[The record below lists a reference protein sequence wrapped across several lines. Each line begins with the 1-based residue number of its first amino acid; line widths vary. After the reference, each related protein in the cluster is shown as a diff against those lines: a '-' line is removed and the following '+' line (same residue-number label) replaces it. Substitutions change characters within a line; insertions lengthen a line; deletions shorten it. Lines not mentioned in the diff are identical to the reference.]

1 MTIKQS
7 VGLTCT
13 FKVEY
18 LTTNRVNLSNKNFAV
33 KSLRESFVQAGRL
46 DAEYYQEKYD
56 NLRNHLSQKRNVK
69 SIAEIS
75 TYNARGQ
82 QPDYFES
89 GTLNVINSRHILEQH
104 LDYDN
109 FEKTSP
115 NYWKLQPKAQVFRG
129 DILIYTTGA
138 NIGRTNVYYSD
149 EKALASNHVNI
160 LRIQGENPY
169 YVGFVLNSIVGRL
182 QTEKYSA
189 GSAQAELYPK
199 DIDQFLIPFVE
210 EKIQIEIC
218 QKVEQSL
225 ELRKKSRKLLDIA
238 KEGVEKAIEV
248 NEAFA
253 TDWIE
258 SQLSEL
264 GVELK
269 AGKVTLSQ

>member
-1 MTIKQS
+1 M
-7 VGLTCT
+7 
-13 FKVEY
+13 
-18 LTTNRVNLSNKNFAV
+18 
-33 KSLRESFVQAGRL
+33 
-46 DAEYYQEKYD
+46 
-56 NLRNHLSQKRNVK
+56 
-69 SIAEIS
+69 
-75 TYNARGQ
+75 
-82 QPDYFES
+82 
-89 GTLNVINSRHILEQH
+89 
-104 LDYDN
+104 
-109 FEKTSP
+109 
-115 NYWKLQPKAQVFRG
+115 FRG

-199 DIDQFLIPFVE
+199 DIDQFLNPFVE
-210 EKIQIEIC
+210 EKIQNEIC
-218 QKVEQSL
+218 QKAEQSL